1 MAATMRETV
10 LSILDGHDEAH
21 RVVVALRHF
30 VTGSTQMVLRHES
43 WSEDVGWFAQST
55 IEMSAAQVSGLRATL
70 GVQAAGLASASPA
83 CRGCVV
89 DSRNRRSEWGAD
101 EREIISIAAHRA
113 G

>member
-1 MAATMRETV
+1 MRETV
-10 LSILDGHDEAH
+10 LSVLDGHDDAH

-55 IEMSAAQVSGLRATL
+55 VELSAGQVSGLRSAL
-70 GVQAAGLASASPA
+70 GVQAAGLGSVAAA

-89 DSRNRRSEWGAD
+89 ETRGNRHEWQRD
-101 EREIISIAAHRA
+101 ERATISLAAHRA